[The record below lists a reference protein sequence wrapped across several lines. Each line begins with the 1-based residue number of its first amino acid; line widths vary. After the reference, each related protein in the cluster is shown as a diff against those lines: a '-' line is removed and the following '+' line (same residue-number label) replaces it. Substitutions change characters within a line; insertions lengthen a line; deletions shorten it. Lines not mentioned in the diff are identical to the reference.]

1 MDNKNITNFNKI
13 LKACPPDVKDQ
24 FTKSRPHLEEC
35 LNQEQMYAWVDSGIK
50 IASQSNNSWDTTVN
64 LFRVSPIIIGM
75 LKPDDFMNW
84 LDTGV
89 DLTTQYPVLGTG
101 YFSASPSVLRI
112 LPATKINDWAS
123 LGSKLYQGTWKSGTL
138 SNRFFE
144 SSGDLLEQLDFNQLT
159 RFVDFLNIVAK
170 HSYDLSSECLT
181 LALRLF
187 PLVGN
192 DKDRFISLSLNLV
205 ETGWRQLKAF
215 YDASLKS
222 LPRVDASQ
230 RKRFLDL
237 SERLHISG
245 IPNMP
250 NTILE
255 ISQALQ
261 LIEKRDHTKL
271 FDIADPLLDLYPSS
285 FPEFIKSSPVV
296 LGKVSFDQLSA
307 WCEEGKALLQTNPEG
322 GLAFFKIES
331 SRSEKFLEQISS
343 AVEYQ
348 TISNLIELYC
358 RALAGEEI
366 SLADSRE
373 LVEKNIGW
381 VAADSPTTEGSTVYL
396 PEAIDR
402 YSKKSDNFLWYKV
415 VSTHQVGRM
424 EFGSFRF
431 SFNKPSDRF
440 ENARI
445 LLETGS
451 TNGKDS
457 GISAATDIQ
466 KFFNFFEERQLSL
479 DIFSVIEDGR
489 IDAKIKD
496 EYKGISKGYI
506 YIQSD
511 ALKSRPD
518 TRDLK
523 AREAL
528 LELLVQI
535 SLGQS
540 KSIPI
545 PVNYQDQAQEVVKI
559 ARHAM
564 DAKSSVEDT
573 AEATIRIYRILID
586 VVNDEVDED
595 DWDPLDFEDEESEGD
610 NFSDPEGFKQSLD
623 SMGNSAGDDPA
634 DTLEEK
640 YNSPQEVDYRGE
652 FKPEL
657 TQLLEKLR
665 EQGQFKEGDND
676 SESITQEMMDEF
688 AQNTVELSQELNE
701 GVGSITSDEVVENML
716 KEVGL
721 QKPESLEGGQGP
733 LVHVDETGGELESD
747 EPETFV
753 YDEWDFR
760 AGDYKPRWCIV
771 RQKYMA
777 EGEDAY
783 YGNIVQSYG
792 NLVMQVRRQF
802 ELLVPETMRKQ
813 RRLQDG
819 EDIDIDDVIET
830 MVDIKTGSS
839 PNEKMY
845 WRRNKV
851 HRDVAVIFLLD
862 TSASTAEAIDDSK
875 AVSDQSTAPDD
886 PVEYMLWLRSRR
898 GEGTKRTYKR
908 IIDLEKEALILL
920 INAIEAIGD
929 TYGIYG
935 FSGYGRENVE
945 FYTVKDLDEL
955 FSDKVKRRIDRIA
968 PLHATRMGPAI
979 RHSTSKLES
988 LDARTKL
995 MFLISDGRPQDRGY
1009 SREGVEKEYAVHDTR
1024 MALDEARSK
1033 GINPFCLTVD
1043 RNGHD
1048 YLKTMMSEMGYEVLD
1063 DIHAL
1068 PHRLLYLYRKL
1079 TT

>member
-1 MDNKNITNFNKI
+1 MNNKKKTNFNKI
-13 LKACPPDVKDQ
+13 LKTFPPDVKDQ
-24 FTKSRPHLEEC
+24 FDKSRPHLEEY
-35 LNQEQMYAWVDSGIK
+35 LTGDQFRLWVDSGVQ
-50 IASQSNNSWDTTVN
+50 IASQSNSSWDITVN
-64 LFRVSPIIIGM
+64 LFRVSPIMTGL
-75 LKPDDFMNW
+75 LKPDDFMKW
-84 LDTGV
+84 LNVGE
-89 DLTTQYPVLGTG
+89 DLAFQYPMLGTA
-101 YFSASPSVLRI
+101 YFSSSPAALHNMQAEHIS
-112 LPATKINDWAS
+112 DWAD
-123 LGSKLYQGTWKSGTL
+123 LGSNLYKGTWKSGTL

-144 SSGDLLEQLDFNQLT
+144 SSGALLEQLTFEELA
-159 RFVDFLNIVAK
+159 RFAEFIDILAK
-170 HSYDLSSECLT
+170 HSYDLSSECLS

-187 PLVGN
+187 PLVGD
-192 DKDRFISLSLNLV
+192 DKTGFISLSLNLV

-215 YDASLKS
+215 YDSSLKS
-222 LPRVDASQ
+222 LPKIDPSQ
-230 RKRFLDL
+230 RKRFLGL
-237 SERLHISG
+237 AERLHTSG
-245 IPNMP
+245 VPNMP

-261 LIEKRDHTKL
+261 LINKREHGQL
-271 FDIADPLLDLYPSS
+271 LDIAAPLIDLHPSA
-285 FPEFIKSSPVV
+285 FPEFIKSSPIV
-296 LGKVSFDQLSA
+296 LNKVSFDKLDS
-307 WCEEGKALLQTNPEG
+307 WCAEGKRLLQTNPDG
-322 GLAFFKIES
+322 AMAFFKIES
-331 SRSEKFLEQISS
+331 SRSEKFLEDISS
-343 AVEYQ
+343 SVDFSA
-348 TISNLIELYC
+348 ISNLIELYC

-366 SLADSRE
+366 NLADSRE

-396 PEAIDR
+396 PETVDR
-402 YSKKSDNFLWYKV
+402 YSKKSQNFLWYKV

-431 SFNKPSDRF
+431 NFYGTSHRFDNLRNALDNKTS
-440 ENARI
+440 EIA
-445 LLETGS
+445 GS
-451 TNGKDS
+451 NV
-457 GISAATDIQ
+457 SAATDIQ
-466 KFFNFFEERQLSL
+466 RFFNLFEERQLSL
-479 DIFSVIEDGR
+479 DIFSIVEDGR
-489 IDAKIKD
+489 VDAKIKD
-496 EYKGISKGYI
+496 EYKGISKGYKS
-506 YIQSD
+506 IQSD
-511 ALKSRPD
+511 ALALRPNVRELKS
-518 TRDLK
+518 
-523 AREAL
+523 REAL

-535 SLGQS
+535 SLGETQ
-540 KSIPI
+540 PI
-545 PVNYQDQAQEVVKI
+545 SVPKKYKTQALNIVKI
-559 ARHAM
+559 ARHCMNAQ
-564 DAKSSVEDT
+564 STVEDT

-586 VVNDEVDED
+586 VLNDEVDED
-595 DWDPLDFEDEESEGD
+595 DWDPLDFEDESSEGD
-610 NFSDPEGFKQSLD
+610 NFSDPEGLQQSLD
-623 SMGNSAGDDPA
+623 SMGSASGDDPA
-634 DTLEEK
+634 DTLEEN

-665 EQGQFKEGDND
+665 EQGQFRDGDND
-676 SESITQEMMDEF
+676 SESITQEMMEEF

-701 GVGSITSDEVVENML
+701 GVGSITNDEVVENML

-733 LVHVDETGGELESD
+733 LVHIDETGGELEAD

-783 YGNIVQSYG
+783 YGSIVQSYG

-851 HRDVAVIFLLD
+851 HRDVAVVFLLD

-875 AVSDQSTAPDD
+875 SINDQSTAPED

-898 GEGTKRTYKR
+898 GEGSKRTYKR

-945 FYTVKDLDEL
+945 FYTIKDVDEL
-955 FSDKVKRRIDRIA
+955 FSDKVKRRIDRIS

-979 RHSTSKLES
+979 RHSTSKLAS

-1009 SREGVEKEYAVHDTR
+1009 SREGVEKEYAVHDTK

-1048 YLKTMMSEMGYEVLD
+1048 YLKTMMTEMGYEVLD